1 MAVLLLRLCGPMQA
15 WGTQSRFRVRDTGLE
30 PSKSGVLGLV
40 CSALGRCRFETVDDL
55 ASLRMGVR
63 VDQEGVVRR
72 DYQTAGGAH
81 RKGEEYG
88 VVTADGKMG
97 GTVTS
102 NRYYLSDADFIIGL
116 EGKTQADV
124 ELLLTIDEAL
134 RNPRWQVFLGRKSYP
149 PAVPVYLPKEESLV
163 KNSTLV
169 EALISY
175 PWPRHGKQVPAES
188 KRPSQLRFVVET
200 DYGLGTETRYDQPE
214 GLAFLTRR
222 FFPRSVET
230 FFRKLDEVI
239 PVRREG

>member
-15 WGTQSRFRVRDTGLE
+15 WGTQSRFRIRDTGLE

-40 CSALGRCRFETVDDL
+40 CSALGRGRSGTVDDL

-72 DYQTAGGAH
+72 DYQTAGGVH

-88 VVTADGKMG
+88 VVTADGKNG

-102 NRYYLSDADFIIGL
+102 NRYYLSDADFIVGL

-124 ELLLTIDEAL
+124 ELLLTIDKAL
-134 RNPRWQVFLGRKSYP
+134 RNPRWQIFLGRKSYLP
-149 PAVPVYLPKEESLV
+149 SVPVYLPKGESLV
-163 KNSTLV
+163 KNSTL
-169 EALISY
+169 EKTLISY
-175 PWPRHGKQVPAES
+175 PWPRHGKQVPEES

-200 DYGLGTETRYDQPE
+200 DYGLGTETRQDQPE

-222 FFPRSVET
+222 FLPRSVKT